1 MFDAFQQQLKQND
14 FTQLEIEQ
22 LRHSAKRI
30 ELPTRHI
37 LLHQGEVAKE
47 IFFLLDGICHANYL
61 TDKGKEFS
69 KQFYWEND
77 WIIGFESLV
86 NQQPSPYQLE
96 SLTPCSILS
105 LSIETLRTW
114 RAQKHSIYLKLLERQ
129 LMYKENKERFMLLY
143 TPEQRYELFCQ
154 HYPHLL
160 ERLND
165 YQIAAYLGITSIS
178 LSRIKKRSQ
187 N

>member
-1 MFDAFQQQLKQND
+1 MFDAFQQQLQQND

-22 LRHSAKRI
+22 LRHSAKQI

-37 LLHQGEVAKE
+37 LLRQGEVAKE
-47 IFFLLDGICHANYL
+47 IFFVREGICHAVYL

-69 KQFYWEND
+69 KQFYWESD
-77 WIIGFESLV
+77 WIIGFESLI

-96 SLTPCSILS
+96 SLTQCSILS
-105 LSIETLRTW
+105 LPIETLRTW
-114 RAQKHSIYLKLLERQ
+114 RTQKHSIYLKLLETQ
-129 LMYKENKERFMLLY
+129 LMYKENKERFMLIY
-143 TPEQRYELFCQ
+143 TPEERYELFCQ
-154 HYPHLL
+154 QYPNLL